1 MNSDLDIAFK
11 EAFIEISKLKEAVA
25 PDVMLKLYAYN
36 KQANFGSSSPH
47 YEKLDIRNAFKVNA
61 WMQIK
66 DMSSN
71 DAKQEYIKLAKSLLK
86 IKKL

>member
-71 DAKQEYIKLAKSLLK
+71 DAKQEYIKLAKSLLSN
-86 IKKL
+86 KK

>member
-11 EAFIEISKLKEAVA
+11 KAFIEISKLKEAVA

-61 WMQIK
+61 WMKIK
-66 DMSSN
+66 DMSSS
-71 DAKQEYIKLAKSLLK
+71 DAKQEYIKLAKYLLSN
-86 IKKL
+86 KK

>member
-1 MNSDLDIAFK
+1 MDSDLDIAFK

-36 KQANFGSSSPH
+36 KQANFGSNSPH
-47 YEKLDIRNAFKVNA
+47 YEKLDVRNAFKVNA

-66 DMSSN
+66 DMSSK
-71 DAKQEYIKLAKSLLK
+71 DAKQEYIKLAKSLLSS
-86 IKKL
+86 KK

>member
-1 MNSDLDIAFK
+1 MDSDLDIAFK

-71 DAKQEYIKLAKSLLK
+71 DAKQEYIKLAKSLLSN
-86 IKKL
+86 KK

>member
-1 MNSDLDIAFK
+1 MDSDLDIAFK

>member
-1 MNSDLDIAFK
+1 MDSDLDIAFK
-11 EAFIEISKLKEAVA
+11 EAFIEISKLKQAVA

-71 DAKQEYIKLAKSLLK
+71 DAKQEYIKLAKSLLN
-86 IKKL
+86 IKN

>member
-71 DAKQEYIKLAKSLLK
+71 DAKQECIKLAKSLLN
-86 IKKL
+86 IKN

>member
-1 MNSDLDIAFK
+1 MDSDLDIAFK
-11 EAFIEISKLKEAVA
+11 KAFIEISKLKEAVA

>member
-1 MNSDLDIAFK
+1 MDSDLDIAFK

-71 DAKQEYIKLAKSLLK
+71 DAKQEYIKLAKSY
-86 IKKL
+86 

>member
-1 MNSDLDIAFK
+1 MDSDLDIAFK

-47 YEKLDIRNAFKVNA
+47 YEKLDVRNAFKVNA

-71 DAKQEYIKLAKSLLK
+71 DAKQEYIKLAKSLLNS
-86 IKKL
+86 KK

>member
-36 KQANFGSSSPH
+36 KHANFGNNSPY
-47 YEKLDIRNAFKVNA
+47 YEKLDVRNAFKLNE

-71 DAKQEYIKLAKSLLK
+71 DAKQAYIKLAKTLLNS
-86 IKKL
+86 KK

>member
-1 MNSDLDIAFK
+1 MDSDLDIAFK

-36 KQANFGSSSPH
+36 NHANFGNNSPY
-47 YEKLDIRNAFKVNA
+47 YEKLDVRNAFKLNA

-71 DAKQEYIKLAKSLLK
+71 DAKQAYIKLAKTLLNS
-86 IKKL
+86 KK

>member
-71 DAKQEYIKLAKSLLK
+71 DAKQEYIKLAKSLLN
-86 IKKL
+86 IKN

>member
-1 MNSDLDIAFK
+1 MDSDLDIAFK
-11 EAFIEISKLKEAVA
+11 EAFIEISKLKETVA

-71 DAKQEYIKLAKSLLK
+71 DAKQEYIKLAKSLLN
-86 IKKL
+86 IKN

>member
-71 DAKQEYIKLAKSLLK
+71 DAKQEYIKLAKSLLNS
-86 IKKL
+86 KK

>member
-1 MNSDLDIAFK
+1 MDSDLDIAFK
-11 EAFIEISKLKEAVA
+11 EAFIEISKLKEALT

-71 DAKQEYIKLAKSLLK
+71 DAKQEYIKLAKSLLN
-86 IKKL
+86 IKN